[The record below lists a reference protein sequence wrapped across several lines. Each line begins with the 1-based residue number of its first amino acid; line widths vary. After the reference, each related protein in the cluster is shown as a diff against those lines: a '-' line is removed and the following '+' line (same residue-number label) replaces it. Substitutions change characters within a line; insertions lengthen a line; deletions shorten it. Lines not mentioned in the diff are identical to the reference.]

1 MRDYIEIDK
10 NDLPYS
16 YDIVLGAEEY
26 RLTFKYNEEC
36 DLFTCTLSKDGAVL
50 VYDEPIVYNVPL
62 FQDVCDPETFPCVLI
77 VPIDES
83 GEENEVTF
91 DNFGETVFL
100 TIDNEGDEETEDDT
114 DEYDAEYYEDN
125 YDYE

>member
-1 MRDYIEIDK
+1 MRDIIEIEK
-10 NDLPYS
+10 TELPCS
-16 YDIVLGAEEY
+16 YDIVLGAEEF

-50 VYDEPIVYNVPL
+50 VYDEPIVYGVPL
-62 FQDVCDPETFPCVLI
+62 FQDVYDSDTFPCIDI
-77 VPIDES
+77 VPFDES
-83 GEENEVTF
+83 GEENEVNY

-100 TIDNEGDEETEDDT
+100 TIDDESDEDEEET
-114 DEYDAEYYEDN
+114 DEDDAEYYEDD